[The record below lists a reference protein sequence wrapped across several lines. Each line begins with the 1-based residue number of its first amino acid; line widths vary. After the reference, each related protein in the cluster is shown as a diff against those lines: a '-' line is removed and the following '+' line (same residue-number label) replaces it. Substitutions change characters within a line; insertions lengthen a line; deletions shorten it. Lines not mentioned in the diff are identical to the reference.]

1 MMMVMMMLLL
11 LLMMMLLM
19 MMVMMA
25 RHDEKPKK
33 EVLCAKQ
40 GLPLLLLCQTAA
52 NRPLNSPPMTKVDHK
67 QKIRRKIGTLRQ
79 TKDEINIPPML
90 QHQSQPDFGEADNV
104 YKVGSSNGDDCGM

>member
-1 MMMVMMMLLL
+1 MMVMMMLL
-11 LLMMMLLM
+11 LLM

-67 QKIRRKIGTLRQ
+67 HKIRRKIGTLRQ
-79 TKDEINIPPML
+79 TKDYEINIPPML

-104 YKVGSSNGDDCGM
+104 GTINGDDCGM

>member
-1 MMMVMMMLLL
+1 MMMVMMLL
-11 LLMMMLLM
+11 LLMML
-19 MMVMMA
+19 MVMMA

-67 QKIRRKIGTLRQ
+67 QKIRRKIGILRQ
-79 TKDEINIPPML
+79 TKDEINIYITPML
-90 QHQSQPDFGEADNV
+90 QHQSQPDFGEADNI
-104 YKVGSSNGDDCGM
+104 YKVGSGSSNGDDCGM

>member
-1 MMMVMMMLLL
+1 MMVMMMMLLF
-11 LLMMMLLM
+11 LLM

-25 RHDEKPKK
+25 RHDEKLKK

-40 GLPLLLLCQTAA
+40 GLPLLLCQTAA

-67 QKIRRKIGTLRQ
+67 HKIRRKIGTLRQ

-104 YKVGSSNGDDCGM
+104 GTINGDDCGM